1 MSNWPRRRW
10 TSGFGAWSLPVLL
23 LIAVVVPSAC
33 VLWFM
38 NEAVEHQAAA
48 TRQAV
53 ADAYSGQLRLV
64 RARLV
69 SAWRSRTQAM
79 NEEGAPNAAVVF
91 KTLVVSGR
99 GRFGDRA
106 RECRST
112 CVSGPDAVGRAATD
126 PAASEELRM
135 AQAVVRDLVRIGN
148 TRGAIDAI
156 GSLLAS
162 RSASR
167 ATDAQGRLLA
177 ANARLLLIN
186 LLGPD
191 DRRRATEIQRLA
203 AMVNDYGPP
212 LPSAQRAFLMEQLRV
227 LQPETSLPTF
237 DAEQLALSFLER
249 DRPAASGA
257 GLQST
262 AVPDVWQF
270 ASTNGR
276 VVGLYR
282 TATIVG
288 MLEREL
294 KEPSSASVAFQLIVP
309 GQPGSENAIAI
320 GAALPGWEVTFATN
334 DPAADAS
341 QARSRRNRYLSI
353 AAIAIVMIV
362 AAAIA
367 IGGAARRQARLASL
381 KTDLVSAVSHELKTP
396 LASMRLLVDA
406 LLEDDAPDP
415 KKTREYLQ
423 LMAVENAR
431 LTRLIDNF
439 LTFSRLERN
448 RQRFAFAPTDPADI
462 VHDALAAI
470 PEERR
475 REHPPHVEM
484 AADLPPVVADQDA
497 MVTVLVN
504 LLDNAYKY
512 TAGDKRITVRVSR
525 ESSHGDQ
532 VVFAVGDNGIGIP
545 VREQKRI
552 FRRFYR
558 VDRRLARETTGSGLG
573 LSIVDA
579 IVRAHGGTV
588 RVESLPQQGST
599 FTVSVPCAT
608 EASVA

>member
-1 MSNWPRRRW
+1 MASWPRRRW
-10 TSGFGAWSLPVLL
+10 AFGFGAWSLPVLL

-48 TRQAV
+48 TRQAI
-53 ADAYSGQLRLV
+53 ADAYRGQLRLV

-69 SAWRSRTQAM
+69 SAWQSRTEAM
-79 NEEGAPNAAVVF
+79 NREGSPHAAVVF
-91 KTLVVSGR
+91 KTLITNGAADSVIVLGN
-99 GRFGDRA
+99 
-106 RECRST
+106 
-112 CVSGPDAVGRAATD
+112 GRAPVYPALLRTDVQQTD
-126 PAASEELRM
+126 PAASGEQRLG
-135 AQAVVRDLVRIGN
+135 QAAVRDLVRTGN

-167 ATDAQGRLLA
+167 GTDAQGRLLA
-177 ANARLLLIN
+177 AGARLLLIN
-186 LLGPD
+186 LLGPG
-191 DRRRATEIQRLA
+191 DRRRAVEIQRLA
-203 AMVNDYGPP
+203 AMVNDYEVP
-212 LPSAQRAFLMEQLRV
+212 LPSAQRAFLMEQLRS
-227 LQPETSLPTF
+227 LDPQTSLPTF
-237 DAEQLALSFLER
+237 DAEQLALTFLER
-249 DRPAASGA
+249 DRPAEFGR
-257 GLQST
+257 GLQAT
-262 AVPDVWQF
+262 AIPELWQC

-276 VVGLYR
+276 VVGLYH
-282 TATIVG
+282 TATIVDV
-288 MLEREL
+288 LEREL
-294 KEPSSASVAFQLIVP
+294 KEASTPDVAFRLIAP
-309 GQPGSENAIAI
+309 DQPGSENAIAI
-320 GAALPGWEVTFATN
+320 GTALPGWEVTFAT
-334 DPAADAS
+334 DDRAGDAS

-353 AAIAIVMIV
+353 AAIAIVLIV

-396 LASMRLLVDA
+396 LASMRLLVDT

-415 KKTREYLQ
+415 RKTREYLQ

-439 LTFSRLERN
+439 LTFSRLERR

-462 VHDALAAI
+462 VHDALAAM

-475 REHPPHVEM
+475 REHPPHVEI
-484 AADLPPVVADQDA
+484 APDLPPVIADQDA

-512 TAGDKRITVRVSR
+512 TPDDKRITVRVSR
-525 ESSHGDQ
+525 ESGQGVQ
-532 VVFAVGDNGIGIP
+532 VVFAVEDNGIGIP

-588 RVESLPQQGST
+588 RVDSRPEQGST
-599 FTVSVPCAT
+599 FTVLVPCAT
-608 EASVA
+608 EAADA

>member
-1 MSNWPRRRW
+1 M
-10 TSGFGAWSLPVLL
+10 LL

-53 ADAYSGQLRLV
+53 ADAYRGQLRLV
-64 RARLV
+64 RARLA
-69 SAWRSRTQAM
+69 SAWQSRAQAM
-79 NEEGAPNAAVVF
+79 NAEGTPNAAVAF
-91 KTLVVSGR
+91 EALVDGGAADSVIVLGNA
-99 GRFGDRA
+99 RA
-106 RECRST
+106 PAYP
-112 CVSGPDAVGRAATD
+112 VLLRAAVPQVD
-126 PAASEELRM
+126 PAASEEQRV
-135 AQAVVRDLVRIGN
+135 AHAVVRDLVRAGN

-162 RSASR
+162 KSASVG
-167 ATDAQGRLLA
+167 TDAQGRLLTV
-177 ANARLLLIN
+177 NARLLLIN
-186 LLGPD
+186 LLSPG
-191 DRRRATEIQRLA
+191 DRRRAIEIQRLA
-203 AMVNDYGPP
+203 AIVNDYRIP
-212 LPSAQRAFLMEQLRV
+212 LPSAQRVFLMEQLR
-227 LQPETSLPTF
+227 SLDPTTTWPTL
-237 DAEQLALSFLER
+237 DAERLALMFLER
-249 DRPAASGA
+249 DRPAAFGA
-257 GLQST
+257 GLQAT
-262 AVPDVWQF
+262 AVPEVWQF

-282 TATIVG
+282 TATIVDT
-288 MLEREL
+288 LEQEL
-294 KEPSSASVAFQLIVP
+294 KEPSAADVGFRLIVP
-309 GQPGSENAIAI
+309 GQPSSENAIAI
-320 GAALPGWEVTFATN
+320 GTTLPGWEVTFATS
-334 DPAADAS
+334 DRAGDAS

-353 AAIAIVMIV
+353 AAIAIVLIV

-396 LASMRLLVDA
+396 LASMRLLVDT
-406 LLEDDAPDP
+406 LLDDDALDA
-415 KKTREYLQ
+415 KKTREYLK

-431 LTRLIDNF
+431 LTRVIDNF

-448 RQRFAFAPTDPADI
+448 RQRFVFAPTNPADI
-462 VHDALAAI
+462 VQEALAAI

-475 REHPPHVEM
+475 REHPPHVEI
-484 AADLPPVVADQDA
+484 APDLPAVAADQDA

-512 TAGDKRITVRVSR
+512 TPDDKRITVRVAR
-525 ESSHGDQ
+525 ESGHGDH
-532 VVFAVGDNGIGIP
+532 VVFAVEDNGIGIP

-579 IVRAHGGTV
+579 IVRAHGGAV
-588 RVESLPQQGST
+588 RVDSRPQQGST
-599 FTVSVPCAT
+599 FAVSVPCAA
-608 EASVA
+608 EAAVA

>member
-10 TSGFGAWSLPVLL
+10 TSGFGAWSLPALL

-79 NEEGAPNAAVVF
+79 NEEVTPSAAVVF
-91 KTLVVSGR
+91 KTLVVSGVADSVIVL
-99 GRFGDRA
+99 GNAGVPAYPALTRA
-106 RECRST
+106 DVPQT
-112 CVSGPDAVGRAATD
+112 DA
-126 PAASEELRM
+126 AASEGVRM
-135 AQAVVRDLVRIGN
+135 AQAAVRDLVRIGN

-203 AMVNDYGPP
+203 AMVNDYGLP

-262 AVPDVWQF
+262 AVPEVWQF
-270 ASTNGR
+270 ASANGR

-288 MLEREL
+288 LLEREL
-294 KEPSSASVAFQLIVP
+294 KEPSSASVSFQLIVP

-320 GAALPGWEVTFATN
+320 GATLPGWEVTFATN
-334 DPAADAS
+334 DPAAAAS

-475 REHPPHVEM
+475 REHPPHVDM
-484 AADLPPVVADQDA
+484 APDLPPVVADQDA

-512 TAGDKRITVRVSR
+512 TAGDKHITVRVSR

-545 VREQKRI
+545 VREQQRI

-608 EASVA
+608 AASVA

>member
-1 MSNWPRRRW
+1 MPRRRW
-10 TSGFGAWSLPVLL
+10 TFGFGAWSLPVLL

-53 ADAYSGQLRLV
+53 ADAYRGQLRLV
-64 RARLV
+64 RARLA
-69 SAWRSRTQAM
+69 SAWQTRAQAL
-79 NEEGAPNAAVVF
+79 NAEGTPNAAVAF
-91 KTLVVSGR
+91 KGLVAGGAADSVIVLGNAR
-99 GRFGDRA
+99 APAYPALLQAHVQPMDR
-106 RECRST
+106 
-112 CVSGPDAVGRAATD
+112 
-126 PAASEELRM
+126 AASEEQRLG
-135 AQAVVRDLVRIGN
+135 QAAVRDLVRAGQIGA
-148 TRGAIDAI
+148 AIDAI
-156 GSLLAS
+156 GSLLRS

-167 ATDAQGRLLA
+167 GTDAQGRLLA
-177 ANARLLLIN
+177 ASARLLLIN
-186 LLGPD
+186 LVGPG
-191 DRRRATEIQRLA
+191 DRRRAIEIQRLA
-203 AMVNDYGPP
+203 EMVNDYGVP
-212 LPSAQRAFLMEQLRV
+212 LPSAQRVFLMEQLRA
-227 LQPETSLPTF
+227 LDPQTSSPTF
-237 DAEQLALSFLER
+237 DAEQLALTFLER
-249 DRPAASGA
+249 DRPAAIGA

-262 AVPDVWQF
+262 AVPEVWQF

-276 VVGLYR
+276 VVGLFR
-282 TATIVG
+282 TATVVS

-294 KEPSSASVAFQLIVP
+294 KEPSSADVSFRLIVP

-320 GAALPGWEVTFATN
+320 GRALPGWEVSFAT
-334 DPAADAS
+334 DDRAGDAS
-341 QARSRRNRYLSI
+341 QARSRRNRYLSV
-353 AAIAIVMIV
+353 AAIAIVLIV

-396 LASMRLLVDA
+396 LASMRLLVDT

-462 VHDALAAI
+462 VHDALAAM

-475 REHPPHVEM
+475 REHPPHVEI
-484 AADLPPVVADQDA
+484 APDLPPVVADQDA

-512 TAGDKRITVRVSR
+512 TPDDKRITVRVSR
-525 ESSHGDQ
+525 ESGQGDQ
-532 VVFAVGDNGIGIP
+532 VVFAVEDNGIGIP

-558 VDRRLARETTGSGLG
+558 VDRRLARDTTGSGLG

-588 RVESLPQQGST
+588 RVDSRPEQGST

-608 EASVA
+608 EAAVA